1 MENQVA
7 SSPSAA
13 KPSLFRRLLNVNTQ
27 SSACCWY
34 KLCMHDGYSTLGLKT
49 ERRKGG
55 CVMVGTRMAGSDRST
70 LNEQEKRKSDERNNK
85 KKNEDTK
92 LL

>member
-1 MENQVA
+1 
-7 SSPSAA
+7 
-13 KPSLFRRLLNVNTQ
+13 
-27 SSACCWY
+27 
-34 KLCMHDGYSTLGLKT
+34 
-49 ERRKGG
+49 
-55 CVMVGTRMAGSDRST
+55 MVGARMAGSDRST